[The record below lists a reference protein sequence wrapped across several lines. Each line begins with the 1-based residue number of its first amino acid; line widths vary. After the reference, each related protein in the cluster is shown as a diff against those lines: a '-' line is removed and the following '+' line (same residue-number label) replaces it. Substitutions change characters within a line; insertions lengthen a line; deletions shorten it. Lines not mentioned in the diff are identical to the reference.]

1 MFNTDVY
8 KRSHG
13 QMPDKSSLELP
24 AHYVP
29 VIKLK
34 NDKLHDCLGIMIM
47 MVYSEFEEKFI
58 CGNKSLS
65 PKHSC
70 NKCLIGLP
78 LPETNIN
85 NKYVI
90 YLPFDFHKVHR
101 YHCCQNLVALVLF
114 QFEPHSWLVGFSLL
128 TVGFK
133 K

>member
-1 MFNTDVY
+1 M
-8 KRSHG
+8 
-13 QMPDKSSLELP
+13 QDKSSLELP

-34 NDKLHDCLGIMIM
+34 NDKLHDCLGNDHDCLLRIRR
-47 MVYSEFEEKFI
+47 KFY

-101 YHCCQNLVALVLF
+101 YHCCQNLMALVLF